1 MVHIL
6 EGVVERG
13 TATILRDLD
22 RPLFGKTGTTSG
34 PTNVWFI
41 GGTPDVVAG
50 VYIGYDQPRP
60 MGACR
65 AGRPGCGAD
74 LQAIRPGRAS
84 RTCRKI
90 PFVAPAGIR
99 MVRID
104 RVTGKRVFG
113 NFPTTI
119 DPKSSVIWEA
129 FQPETEPRRAFRR
142 SVELAS
148 ARRMNS
154 GRRRDARPSAGR
166 PPQQRAPADS
176 AEFLQRQGGIY

>member
-1 MVHIL
+1 
-6 EGVVERG
+6 VVERG

-60 MGACR
+60 MGHA
-65 AGRPGCGAD
+65 AQGGRVAAPIFKQFA
-74 LQAIRPGRAS
+74 QAALRDMP
-84 RTCRKI
+84 KI

-113 NFPTTI
+113 NFPTTT

-148 ARRMNS
+148 ARSDELRPAP
-154 GRRRDARPSAGR
+154 RRAAQRRA